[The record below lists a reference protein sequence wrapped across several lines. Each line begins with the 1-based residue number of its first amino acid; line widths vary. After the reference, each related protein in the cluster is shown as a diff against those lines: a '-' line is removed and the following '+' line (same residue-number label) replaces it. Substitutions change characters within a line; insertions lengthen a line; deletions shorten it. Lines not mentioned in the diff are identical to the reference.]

1 MDYNSMKVLE
11 LKTLCRERGLRVSGN
26 KDEVIIRLM
35 EHDEQSMPQASY
47 PVPQA
52 STAQASY
59 PVPQAVQIPQTPLNP
74 QPVQGGYVQPQYI
87 LPANKSDSMASTIGT
102 FVIMYAFFRL
112 FWAAIFS
119 LGIGGD
125 TSWLLS
131 PVAFLI
137 GIGFIIGGGILY
149 AGYRNGAYITLGILA
164 ISGLLSVI
172 FHGDEPN
179 PVSVAW
185 GDQMI
190 MTSLMCSVTCMI
202 LVALPLFL
210 SQLKEGWPGQIERML
225 ENNSGNSTT
234 DSKVKIK
241 CTSCDKSLK
250 IPKSYSGKIQCP
262 SCNAEMRI

>member
-47 PVPQA
+47 PVPK
-52 STAQASY
+52 
-59 PVPQAVQIPQTPLNP
+59 AVQMPQSPLNP
-74 QPVQGGYVQPQYI
+74 QPVQGSYVQPQYV
-87 LPANKSDSMASTIGT
+87 LPAKNSDSMASTIGT

-119 LGIGGD
+119 LGIGGN

-137 GIGFIIGGGILY
+137 GIGFIVGGGILY

-210 SQLKEGWPGQIERML
+210 SQLKEGWPEQIEKML
-225 ENNSGNSTT
+225 DNKSGNSTT
-234 DSKVKIK
+234 DSKVKVQ
-241 CTSCDKSLK
+241 CTSCNKSLN
-250 IPKSYSGKIQCP
+250 IPKGYSGKIQCP

>member
-26 KDEVIIRLM
+26 KNEVIIRLM

-59 PVPQAVQIPQTPLNP
+59 PVPKAVQIPQTPLNP
-74 QPVQGGYVQPQYI
+74 QPVQGGYAQPQYI
-87 LPANKSDSMASTIGT
+87 LPAKNSDGMASTIGT

-119 LGIGGD
+119 LGIGGN

-137 GIGFIIGGGILY
+137 GIGFIVGGGILY

-210 SQLKEGWPGQIERML
+210 SQLKEGWPEQIEKML
-225 ENNSGNSTT
+225 ENKSENSTT
-234 DSKVKIK
+234 DSKVKIQ
-241 CTSCDKSLK
+241 CTSCNKSLK
-250 IPKSYSGKIQCP
+250 IPKGYSGKIQCP

>member
-1 MDYNSMKVLE
+1 MKVLE

-210 SQLKEGWPGQIERML
+210 SQLKEGWPEQIERML

-250 IPKSYSGKIQCP
+250 IPKGYSGKIQCP

>member
-1 MDYNSMKVLE
+1 MTVLE

-26 KDEVIIRLM
+26 KNEVIIRLM
-35 EHDEQSMPQASY
+35 EHEEQSMPQTSYPVPQASMPQASY
-47 PVPQA
+47 PVPKV
-52 STAQASY
+52 AQ
-59 PVPQAVQIPQTPLNP
+59 IP
-74 QPVQGGYVQPQYI
+74 QPVQGGYVQPQYV
-87 LPANKSDSMASTIGT
+87 LPVKNSDSMASTIGT

-119 LGIGGD
+119 LGIGGN

-137 GIGFIIGGGILY
+137 GIGFIVGGGILY

-210 SQLKEGWPGQIERML
+210 SQLKEGWPEQIEKLL
-225 ENNSGNSTT
+225 ENKSGNSTN
-234 DSKVKIK
+234 DSKVKIQ
-241 CTSCDKSLK
+241 CTSCKKTLK
-250 IPKSYSGKIQCP
+250 IPKGYSGKIQCP
-262 SCNAEMRI
+262 SCNAEMQI